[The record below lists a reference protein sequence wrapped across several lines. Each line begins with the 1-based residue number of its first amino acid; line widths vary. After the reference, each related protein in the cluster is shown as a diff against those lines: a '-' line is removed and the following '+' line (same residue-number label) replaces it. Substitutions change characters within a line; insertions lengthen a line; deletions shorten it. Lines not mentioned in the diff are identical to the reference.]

1 MPKHWGKQKGNE
13 KVKIKNNPGGGERE
27 RVRKQK
33 RSSKGSCPP
42 GQSKSLL
49 DLYNDVSEFDKI

>member
-1 MPKHWGKQKGNE
+1 
-13 KVKIKNNPGGGERE
+13 VKIKTILGRE
-27 RVRKQK
+27 RAGKQK

-42 GQSKSLL
+42 GQSESLL